1 MNKTGRHGG
10 LFYCLEKTMGI
21 KVKGISQAKK
31 NLNALVGD
39 IQGRKVVRA
48 MQSALIIGGS
58 QASLYTP
65 IDTSTLINSQ
75 FREITVNG
83 NRVTGRVGYSAN
95 YAAYVHDPSV
105 PQNFRRATARKE
117 FLTKGFEDTQRQIDA
132 VIAKEMSL

>member
-1 MNKTGRHGG
+1 
-10 LFYCLEKTMGI
+10 MGI

-58 QASLYTP
+58 QAALYTP

-95 YAAYVHDPSV
+95 YAAYVHDPSI
-105 PQNFRRATARKE
+105 PQNFRRETARKG
-117 FLTKGFEDTQRQIDA
+117 FLTKGFEDTQRQIDS

>member
-1 MNKTGRHGG
+1 
-10 LFYCLEKTMGI
+10 MGI

-48 MQSALIIGGS
+48 MQSVLIIGGS
-58 QASLYTP
+58 QAALYTP

-75 FREITVNG
+75 FREITING
-83 NRVTGRVGYSAN
+83 TRVTGRVGYSTD

-132 VIAKEMSL
+132 VMRKELSV

>member
-1 MNKTGRHGG
+1 
-10 LFYCLEKTMGI
+10 MGI

-48 MQSALIIGGS
+48 MQAALIIGGS
-58 QASLYTP
+58 QAALYTP

-105 PQNFRRATARKE
+105 PQKFRRATARKE

>member
-1 MNKTGRHGG
+1 
-10 LFYCLEKTMGI
+10 MGI

-58 QASLYTP
+58 QAALYTP

-105 PQNFRRATARKE
+105 PQNFRRGTARKE

>member
-1 MNKTGRHGG
+1 
-10 LFYCLEKTMGI
+10 MGI

-58 QASLYTP
+58 QAALYTP

-75 FREITVNG
+75 FSEITVNG

>member
-1 MNKTGRHGG
+1 
-10 LFYCLEKTMGI
+10 MGI

-58 QASLYTP
+58 QATLYTP

-132 VIAKEMSL
+132 VIAKEMYL

>member
-1 MNKTGRHGG
+1 
-10 LFYCLEKTMGI
+10 MGI

-31 NLNALVGD
+31 NLDALVGD

-58 QASLYTP
+58 QAALYTP

-95 YAAYVHDPSV
+95 YAAYVHDPSI
-105 PQNFRRATARKE
+105 PQNFRRATAKKE

>member
-1 MNKTGRHGG
+1 
-10 LFYCLEKTMGI
+10 MGI
-21 KVKGISQAKK
+21 KVKGISQAKN

-58 QASLYTP
+58 QAALYTP

>member
-1 MNKTGRHGG
+1 
-10 LFYCLEKTMGI
+10 MGI
-21 KVKGISQAKK
+21 KVKGVSQAKK

-48 MQSALIIGGS
+48 MQSVLIIGGS
-58 QASLYTP
+58 QAALYTP